1 MGTVDEKEEG
11 GAVGVAPYESAV
23 IAAVGGDLR
32 KKCDEKYPVSF
43 IKQLCWHEGEKK
55 TNPWKPSLPALG
67 RHSKRLLLSVRR

>member
-55 TNPWKPSLPALG
+55 KSKSLEDQVCLHLDLDIPSV
-67 RHSKRLLLSVRR
+67 SY